1 MKHRVIAFTA
11 AGVFTGFAGAYYVTF
26 LSVINPLVFD
36 LWKSVQVMMMAILG
50 GMTSIVGGSL
60 IGATLLYCL
69 GLYLARL
76 PIPNI
81 QYLVFGAVVVL
92 VLLFLPKGTG
102 LVDMWGKFWRKVFGD
117 PEEYQLPEEA
127 AATEE

>member
-60 IGATLLYCL
+60 IGATVLYCL
-69 GLYLARL
+69 SLYLSRL

-81 QYLVFGAVVVL
+81 QYLVFGGVVVL

-102 LVDMWGKFWRKVFGD
+102 LVDLWDKFWRRVFRD
-117 PEEYQLPEEA
+117 PAEYQLPDEA
-127 AATEE
+127 AAAEE